1 MSVDVTKFPFTTE
14 DVTQLS
20 QLNQEPDWLLQ
31 TRIEALKGAANL
43 PLPKLEKTN
52 LDRWNFTNFK
62 SLSQESSIQSLEG
75 LPDSIREFIFDEET
89 ASVLVQKNSSVIFQ
103 YISEE
108 LSKQGVIFTDLATA
122 ARDHEDLVKKYLYK
136 GFKKDEHQVAALH
149 SALQSGGIFLYIPR
163 HVEVTV
169 PIQGLFWLVG
179 EQAAILPHILIVAED
194 HSRLDFVANFVG
206 EDHDS
211 SVLNNSVIEAFVGAN
226 AQVRVAT
233 VNHLPKSVVD
243 VTYRRSHVERD
254 GRLEWIIA
262 DLSEGRIISDN
273 TTHLDG
279 SGSTVQVK
287 AVVMGSDEMRSNVTS
302 SIQHWGT
309 HTASDINARSV
320 MKDSASCILNSIT
333 KIEKGATKSDGQ
345 QSGKVLM
352 LNKKARGDA
361 NPILLIDENDVTAG
375 HAASVG
381 RIDPLQMYYLMS
393 RGISQTEAEK
403 LIIYGFLD
411 AVIKEI
417 PSESLQKRIH
427 QVIER
432 KFQS

>member
-1 MSVDVTKFPFTTE
+1 MSVDVTKIPFTIDE
-14 DVTQLS
+14 VTQLS
-20 QLNQEPDWLLQ
+20 QLNQEPKWLLQ
-31 TRIEALKGAANL
+31 NRLEALKGATNL

-52 LDRWNFTNFK
+52 IERWNFTNFK
-62 SLSQESSIQSLEG
+62 ALNQETSIQSLEG
-75 LPDSIREFIFDEET
+75 LPNTIREFIFDEAT
-89 ASVLVQKNSSVIFQ
+89 AQVLVQKNSNVIFQ
-103 YISEE
+103 HISEE

-122 ARDHEDLVKKYLYK
+122 ARDHEDLVKKYLNQ
-136 GFKKDEHQVAALH
+136 GFKKDEHQLAALH
-149 SALQSGGIFLYIPR
+149 AALQSGGAFLYIPR
-163 HVEVTV
+163 NIELKV
-169 PIQGLFWLVG
+169 PIQGLFWLAG

-206 EDHDS
+206 EPHDTS
-211 SVLNNSVIEAFVGAN
+211 TLNNSVVEVFVGAN

-243 VTYRRSHVERD
+243 VTYRRSYVERD
-254 GRLEWIIA
+254 GHLEWIIA

-279 SGSTVQVK
+279 SGSTVHVK
-287 AVVMGSDEMRSNVTS
+287 TVVMGADEMRSNVTS

-320 MKDSASCILNSIT
+320 MKDAASCILNSIT
-333 KIEKGATKSDGQ
+333 KIERGATKSDGQ

-352 LNKKARGDA
+352 LNKQARGDA

-393 RGISQTEAEK
+393 RGISQAEAEK

-411 AVIKEI
+411 AVISEI